1 MGKDSPI
8 KLHSQVSKSARIE
21 DGITDNKYQFENS
34 SSDKRNECQ
43 YIGDLYKG
51 DPDIKTI
58 EGYDKQDWKSYAC
71 DSDKEVVFPQKN
83 NRSLV
88 SDDGRQKGTFFAGTS
103 RKDDYQDSFHVP
115 KHSKVATTSKS
126 DSDLKP
132 EHTKHDSSDIS
143 AIDVPRL
150 EDTEK
155 PSTNI
160 DTRIF
165 QKKDCPQEITKN
177 MTSWLDKCSWYKE
190 SEHVSDNI
198 MNQ

>member
-1 MGKDSPI
+1 MASLTI
-8 KLHSQVSKSARIE
+8 SISLRTV
-21 DGITDNKYQFENS
+21 YQTKEMNVNPS
-34 SSDKRNECQ
+34 VT
-43 YIGDLYKG
+43 
-51 DPDIKTI
+51 DIKTI
-58 EGYDKQDWKSYAC
+58 EGYDKQDWKSYSC

-115 KHSKVATTSKS
+115 KHSKVPTTSKS
-126 DSDLKP
+126 GSDLKL
-132 EHTKHDSSDIS
+132 EHTKHDPSNIS

-150 EDTEK
+150 EYTEK
-155 PSTNI
+155 PSTKI
-160 DTRIF
+160 DTRSF

-177 MTSWLDKCSWYKE
+177 VTSWLDKCSWYKE
-190 SEHVSDNI
+190 SEQVSDNI